1 MSVKIQDSE
10 LRIMNL
16 LWEQGD
22 LPAKQISDILGQEI
36 GWNINTTY
44 TLIKRL
50 IAKGA
55 IERKEPKFICHAL
68 VSRKENQRAET
79 AEFVNKL
86 YGGSRSWL
94 FASLLED
101 EPLTQD
107 QLEELKRYI
116 AERTEDASD

>member
-16 LWEQGD
+16 LWDQGD
-22 LPAKQISDILGQEI
+22 LTAKQISDILGQEV

-55 IERKEPKFICHAL
+55 IERKEPKFTCRAL
-68 VSRKENQRAET
+68 ISRKENQRTET
-79 AEFVNKL
+79 EEFINKL
-86 YGGSRSWL
+86 YGGSAAL
-94 FASLLED
+94 FFASLLD
-101 EPLTQD
+101 DASLTQD
-107 QLEELKRYI
+107 QLDELKRTI
-116 AERTEDASD
+116 AERTQDA

>member
-16 LWEQGD
+16 IWKNGD
-22 LPAKQISDILGQEI
+22 MTAKQISDILGQEI

-68 VSRKENQRAET
+68 VSEKENQRLET
-79 AEFVNKL
+79 EEFINKL
-86 YGGSRSWL
+86 YGGSK
-94 FASLLED
+94 SLLFVSRLED
-101 EPLTQD
+101 DNITQD
-107 QLEELKRYI
+107 QLDELKRYI
-116 AERTEDASD
+116 AERTKNA

>member
-16 LWEQGD
+16 IWKNGD
-22 LPAKQISDILGQEI
+22 MTAKQISDILGQEI

-68 VSRKENQRAET
+68 VSEKENQRLET
-79 AEFVNKL
+79 EEFINKL
-86 YGGSRSWL
+86 YGGSKSLL
-94 FASLLED
+94 FVSLLED
-101 EPLTQD
+101 ENITQD
-107 QLEELKRYI
+107 QLDELKRYI
-116 AERTEDASD
+116 AERTKNA

>member
-16 LWEQGD
+16 IWKNGD
-22 LPAKQISDILGQEI
+22 MTAKQISDILGQEI

-55 IERKEPKFICHAL
+55 IERKEPKFVCHAL
-68 VSRKENQRAET
+68 VSEKENQRLET
-79 AEFVNKL
+79 EEFINKL
-86 YGGSRSWL
+86 YGGSKSLL

-101 EPLTQD
+101 DNITQD
-107 QLEELKRYI
+107 QLDELKRYI
-116 AERTEDASD
+116 AERTKNA